1 MLTELN
7 DSQRQAVFAIAAKV
21 APLEVGA
28 FDGLLA
34 AMQHQ
39 VLEKKDHLL
48 AMGQQNNAE
57 YFLLD
62 GILRSYILSPDGDD
76 VTLNFFVGPCALSPS
91 IARSVDGVSQVSC
104 EALVQSN
111 VVQLHNDDLVSSMM
125 AESLIQRWGDG
136 VMRAELVRRMQREIT
151 LASQAAK
158 QRLDQFRLEFVGLE
172 DRVPHHM
179 IASYLGVTPVT
190 LSRLRNELR

>member
-1 MLTELN
+1 MLSELN
-7 DSQRQAVFAIAAKV
+7 ESQRRAVFAIAEKI
-21 APLEVGA
+21 APLEADA

-34 AMQHQ
+34 AMRYQR
-39 VLEKKDHLL
+39 LEEKDLL
-48 AMGQQNNAE
+48 LTMGQQNNAE

-62 GILRSYILSPDGDD
+62 GILRSYILSPDGHD

-104 EALVQSN
+104 EALVQSK
-111 VVQLHNDDLVSSMM
+111 VVQLHNDDLIVSMM
-125 AESLIQRWGDG
+125 AQPAIQRWGDG
-136 VMRAELVRRMQREIT
+136 VMRTELVRRMQREIT
-151 LASQAAK
+151 LASKAAK
-158 QRLDQFRLEFVGLE
+158 QRLDHFRQEFSGLE

-190 LSRLRNELR
+190 LSRLRND